1 MSWKEIFRG
10 IPGLTLALAWF
21 VGCIVTAV
29 LMDAGVVVSKSLW
42 VAAPIAVCEALAL
55 TFILW
60 PRISLWAWEFVREC
74 PRLQH
79 FIAKHLTKEI
89 D

>member
-1 MSWKEIFRG
+1 MSWTRIFRG

-21 VGCIVTAV
+21 VGLLITAV
-29 LMDAGVVVSKSLW
+29 LLDAGVVVPKSLW
-42 VAAPIAVCEALAL
+42 VLAPLAVCEAAL

-60 PRISLWAWEFVREC
+60 PRIRLWAWKTVREC

-79 FIAKHLTKEI
+79 FIAKHLTKEVE
-89 D
+89 